1 MANRGYGY
9 EYGTSPRKLE
19 PEYRRSKVKKKKTVS
34 KKQNPANKKQI
45 RKKKKAKK
53 KMKLSFETKFFLN
66 SMLFFCVVFAIIACQ
81 AMVEQKYKEKETLKK
96 QYNELLSNAN
106 MGIDLDDDVRILASE
121 YGMQTKSATLID
133 LETSDFI
140 ESSEDEVKEDEGIFS
155 CIVKWI
161 KEIF

>member
-19 PEYRRSKVKKKKTVS
+19 PEYRRPKVKKKKTVS

>member
-1 MANRGYGY
+1 MARNYGY
-9 EYGTSPRKLE
+9 QYETTPRKLE
-19 PEYRRSKVKKKKTVS
+19 PEYRRPKVKKKKPVQN
-34 KKQNPANKKQI
+34 KQNPSNKKQI

-66 SMLFFCVVFAIIACQ
+66 SMLFFFVIFAIIACQ

-106 MGIDLDDDVRILASE
+106 MGADLDDDVRALASQ

-140 ESSEDEVKEDEGIFS
+140 ESSEEEVEEEKEGILTS
-155 CIVKWI
+155 IMNWI
-161 KEIF
+161 KDMF